1 LPQWKNDSL
10 FVTRAIQPERILKL
24 PPAQG
29 FVVSERILVVDDDRP
44 TADMQALL
52 IGTLGYE
59 AKAVYSGQD
68 AVDQIATYE
77 PDMALIDIGMPER
90 DGYDTVA
97 SIRQQ
102 PGGTHVILVAV
113 TGWSRDEDKRKAY
126 ESGFDLH
133 VTKPMREE
141 TLRELL
147 ALLDP
152 TGEASADGAV
162 DPDYSPE

>member
-1 LPQWKNDSL
+1 
-10 FVTRAIQPERILKL
+10 
-24 PPAQG
+24 
-29 FVVSERILVVDDDRP
+29 
-44 TADMQALL
+44 MQALL

-59 AKAVYSGQD
+59 ARAVYSGQA
-68 AVDQIATYE
+68 AVDLIPTYE

-97 SIRQQ
+97 SIRRQ

-113 TGWSRDEDKRKAY
+113 TGWSRDEDKRRAY

-133 VTKPMREE
+133 VTKPMRED

-152 TGEASADGAV
+152 DGESAAPGAI
-162 DPDYSPE
+162 DPNDATS

>member
-1 LPQWKNDSL
+1 L
-10 FVTRAIQPERILKL
+10 I
-24 PPAQG
+24 
-29 FVVSERILVVDDDRP
+29 VSERILVVDDDRP

-68 AVDQIATYE
+68 AVDQIITYE

-97 SIRQQ
+97 SIRRQ

-133 VTKPMREE
+133 VTKPMRED
-141 TLRELL
+141 TLRDLL

-152 TGEASADGAV
+152 DGDSNSPAEI
-162 DPDYSPE
+162 DPDDTAI

>member
-1 LPQWKNDSL
+1 
-10 FVTRAIQPERILKL
+10 
-24 PPAQG
+24 
-29 FVVSERILVVDDDRP
+29 VSERILVVDDDRP

-59 AKAVYSGQD
+59 ARAVYSGQA
-68 AVDQIATYE
+68 AVDLIPTYE

-97 SIRQQ
+97 SIRRQ

-113 TGWSRDEDKRKAY
+113 TGWSRDEDKRRAY

-133 VTKPMREE
+133 VTKPMRED

-152 TGEASADGAV
+152 DGESAAPGAI
-162 DPDYSPE
+162 DPDDATS